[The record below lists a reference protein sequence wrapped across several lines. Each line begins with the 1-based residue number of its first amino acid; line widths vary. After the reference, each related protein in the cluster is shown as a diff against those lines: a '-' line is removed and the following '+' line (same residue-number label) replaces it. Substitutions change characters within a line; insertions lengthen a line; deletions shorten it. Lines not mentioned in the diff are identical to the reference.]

1 MINLL
6 KRTFEDFEYVQIE
19 NNCSGDLYLYN
30 HKYKKD
36 FWAILKVK
44 NKISYDEVLNVKNTC
59 QKYFGNDKSSQ
70 KNTSLLILLSINNIT
85 VESLNEVIEWEED
98 PYDFKKYVIIYT
110 PSDELDLRELNISN
124 IQSYLMNPEVFRKL
138 KEEDPVNSVGC
149 YHLLYSIAHK
159 LPFVMMNV
167 EPQESNNLLG
177 CYQPSPKTEM
187 IYKWSQM
194 AELSNLEEEIKKE
207 FEEYVRF

>member
-1 MINLL
+1 MINIL
-6 KRTFEDFEYVQIE
+6 KRTFEDFEYEQLG
-19 NNCSGDLYLYN
+19 NNGSNDLFLYK
-30 HKYKKD
+30 HKNKKD
-36 FWAILKVK
+36 FWAILKVQ
-44 NKISYDEVLNVKNTC
+44 NKITYDEVLKVKNTC
-59 QKYFGNDKSSQ
+59 QKYFGSDKSSQ

-85 VESLNEVIEWEED
+85 VESLNEVIGWEED

-124 IQSYLMNPEVFRKL
+124 IQSYLMNPEVFKKL

-167 EPQESNNLLG
+167 KPQEANNLLD
-177 CYQPSPKTEM
+177 CYKPSHKTET
-187 IYKWSQM
+187 IYKWSQT
-194 AELSNLEEEIKKE
+194 ADLSNLEEEIKKE
-207 FEEYVRF
+207 FEEYDRF